1 MFAGILAK
9 AGGLLGKVGLQVLGW
24 AAIAGVGLAVLVGVR
39 NAGRTKAYLEAAEEK
54 LKQGETRREVEETL
68 GALPPGD
75 PERERLRQRFTRRGG
90 PMMPLLLLVVLTA
103 VAGCGDRLP
112 VVAGGCDWTRTI
124 WLQPSDKLA
133 DDTLD
138 QVLAHNLTRE
148 RICGP
153 EKVAKP

>member
-1 MFAGILAK
+1 MFAGLIAK
-9 AGGLLGKVGLQVLGW
+9 AGGLLGKVGLSVLGW
-24 AAIAGVGLAVLVGVR
+24 AAIAGVGLAVLLGAR
-39 NAGRTKAYLEAAEEK
+39 NAGRTKANLEAAEVK

-75 PERERLRQRFTRRGG
+75 PERERLRQRFTRGG
-90 PMMPLLLLVVLTA
+90 PMVPLLLLVVLTA
-103 VAGCGDRLP
+103 VAACNGPP

-124 WLQPSDKLA
+124 WLDRA
-133 DDTLD
+133 DVLTDQTTD

-148 RICGP
+148 RICGT

>member
-1 MFAGILAK
+1 MFAGLIAK
-9 AGGLLGKVGLQVLGW
+9 AGALAGKVGLSVLGYV
-24 AAIAGVGLAVLVGVR
+24 AIAGAVLAVLLGAR
-39 NAGRTKAYLEAAEEK
+39 NAGRNVERVEALKEK

-75 PERERLRQRFTRRGG
+75 PERERLRQRFTRGG

-124 WLQPSDKLA
+124 WLDRADVLT
-133 DDTLD
+133 DDTAD

-148 RICGP
+148 RICG
-153 EKVAKP
+153 ASKP

>member
-1 MFAGILAK
+1 MFAGLIAK
-9 AGGLLGKVGLQVLGW
+9 AGGLLGKVGLSVLGYV
-24 AAIAGVGLAVLVGVR
+24 AIAGAVLAVLLGAR
-39 NAGRTKAYLEAAEEK
+39 NAGRNVERVEALREK
-54 LKQGETRREVEETL
+54 LKQGETRREVEAEL

-75 PERERLRQRFTRRGG
+75 PERERLRARFTRGG
-90 PMMPLLLLVVLTA
+90 PMVPLLLLVVLTA
-103 VAGCGDRLP
+103 VAACSGPP

-148 RICGP
+148 RLCG
-153 EKVAKP
+153 VAKP